1 MVIMANNDFN
11 AALALFQSLYRSHK
25 GDIFTIIERFILAG
39 VRSLHL
45 STVTVVSVSEM
56 LREQFHID
64 IPNIII
70 QNCINNQNVFHY
82 KKGEYLVVPQPK
94 KEIDALL
101 KELEEIDEHNETIV
115 SELYHEIEHNHLV
128 TLTDSEKENI
138 REVFFDFVKDRDKET
153 DFKYFIDINQYIVKH
168 EKDRAF
174 QEALDAIKEG
184 MIIYHGI
191 RYSEASDDKTW
202 KDDTV
207 FFLDMEYLFNACGM
221 NGTFFEE
228 CFYDFYNLVKEINDG
243 SPWKHGVPRIQ
254 LKYFTKTK
262 DNIDRFFNVAARIK
276 NGEESLYNDKEAMR
290 YILNNS
296 SDEIGVLQNKAQ
308 FFKKLN
314 DLGISEYTKDIDLEK
329 NKNFIFDTS
338 SLSAK
343 MEKEFTADEK
353 NDIDEYLLFADY
365 INILRCGKNTTKL
378 EKCGFIFLSDSKLST
393 RFSKF
398 LRDNDSDARTF
409 LICRMSL
416 FTEDMWFKLRKGI
429 VNQESIA
436 TLKVISKAKSIV
448 SGLLTD
454 SVTSNY
460 KKIIKESM
468 DPEEKK
474 MLYAELRSKRHAPEH
489 VTADSIEEDVSFILD
504 NSYIENYRET
514 QSQLRIKAARND
526 ETERLLGE
534 SQQENKALKDENKDL
549 PNRLRQQAFDN
560 LLRARNIAKRK
571 FALERFM
578 YSNAKNMVWVFILI
592 FLCICIYFELS
603 DIKSPMGMVSG
614 IVTVIAFILQIN
626 GISLQKPGFF
636 CENDIVNLLISTYR
650 VSRGKCN
657 GNKRWTN
664 SRKVSNIPREE

>member
-1 MVIMANNDFN
+1 MANSDFN

-45 STVTVVSVSEM
+45 STVTVASVSEM
-56 LREQFHID
+56 LREQYHID
-64 IPNIII
+64 IPNSII
-70 QNCINNQNVFHY
+70 QHCINNQDVFHY
-82 KKGEYLVVPQPK
+82 KKGEYLVVPQSE
-94 KEIDALL
+94 KEIDVLL
-101 KELEEIDEHNETIV
+101 KELEDIDEHNETIV
-115 SELYHEIEHNHLV
+115 SELYYEIEHSHLV
-128 TLTDSEKENI
+128 TLTVSEKEKI

-153 DFKYFIDINQYIVKH
+153 DFEYFIDINQYIVKH
-168 EKDRAF
+168 EKDISF
-174 QEALDAIKEG
+174 QKALDAIKEG

-221 NGTFFEE
+221 NGTFYEE

-243 SPWKHGVPRIQ
+243 SPRKFGVPRIQ

-276 NGEESLYNDKEAMR
+276 NGDESLYNDQEAMR
-290 YILNNS
+290 YILNSS
-296 SDEIGVLQNKAQ
+296 SDEIDVLQNKAQ

-329 NKNFIFDTS
+329 NKDFIFDTS

-343 MEKEFTADEK
+343 IETEFTVEEK

-365 INILRCGKNTTKL
+365 INILRGGKKSPKL

-409 LICRMSL
+409 VICRMSL

-429 VNQESIA
+429 VNQDSIA

-460 KKIIKESM
+460 KKIVKESK
-468 DPEEKK
+468 DPEEQKL
-474 MLYAELRSKRHAPEH
+474 LYAELRSKRHTPEH

-504 NSYIENYRET
+504 NSFIENYRET
-514 QSQLRIKAARND
+514 QSQLKIKAARND

-534 SQQENKALKDENKDL
+534 SQQENQILKDENKDL
-549 PNRLRQQAFDN
+549 RDRLRQQAFDN
-560 LLRARNIAKRK
+560 LLRARNRVKRK
-571 FALERFM
+571 FALERFV
-578 YSNAKNMVWVFILI
+578 YSKAKKLVWFFILI
-592 FLCICIYFELS
+592 LLSICIYFELS
-603 DIKSPMGMVSG
+603 DIESPLGIVSG
-614 IVTVIAFILQIN
+614 IVTVIAFIFQIN
-626 GISLQKPGFF
+626 GKVAAKARLFMRKR
-636 CENDIVNLLISTYR
+636 YR
-650 VSRGKCN
+650 KYVDKYL
-657 GNKRWTN
+657 
-664 SRKVSNIPREE
+664 